1 MGTMFDMVEEEGRSN
16 MRSFSAGKRTGTLL
30 SVVAAIAVQGACGS
44 SSVTPSADAEMAA
57 DATAAADVTT
67 VPDTTI
73 ETSTGINA
81 VTGPATVGF
90 LMPATG
96 SLADQA
102 VVWVAAV
109 QLAQTEINA
118 AGGLMGRPL
127 VLDIQDSKMDNATAA
142 ALAPTLLDDAHASF
156 LLTAD
161 GTAAVMAVMQ
171 ATLPKP
177 AILLASTASGDELVA
192 GDTTD
197 SVFRTVASVT
207 LIGGGT
213 ARAALDRGAKTMAIL
228 EGENPYTLGCGAAA
242 AAYFQQYGGTITAT
256 VQFPYA
262 PDPNYPYSTDLAT
275 ASVGAPDAIYLV
287 PHPSVGITFLKAWTA
302 AGAGKFA
309 GQWYLNETLRTS
321 AIPNNV
327 GVTLTNGM
335 RGVCP
340 AGNAAGYSAMLAA
353 FTAAYGTTSGD
364 PTIPRVA
371 ENYDAVYLMALA
383 IAQAGT
389 STDVA
394 ALRIALRAVANPP
407 GEQVGPGEFARAI
420 ALIKAGKDINYEGA
434 SGTCDFDDQGN
445 VNPLMAEW
453 ELQNGNFMVLRTFSP

>member
-1 MGTMFDMVEEEGRSN
+1 MFDMIQKQGRAN
-16 MRSFSAGKRTGTLL
+16 MGNFSEGKRMGTLL
-30 SVVAAIAVQGACGS
+30 SVVAAVVVQGACGGS
-44 SSVTPSADAEMAA
+44 SSSPSM
-57 DATAAADVTT
+57 
-67 VPDTTI
+67 
-73 ETSTGINA
+73 
-81 VTGPATVGF
+81 TGPTTVGF

-102 VVWVAAV
+102 VVWEAAA

-118 AGGLMGRPL
+118 AGGLMGQPL
-127 VLDIQDSKMDNATAA
+127 VLDIQDSQMNNATAA
-142 ALAPTLLDDAHASF
+142 ALAPTLLDGSHAAI

-171 ATLPKP
+171 ATLPIP
-177 AILLASTASGDELVA
+177 SILLASTASGDELVA
-192 GDTTD
+192 GDATD

-213 ARAALDRGAKTMAIL
+213 ARAALDNGAKTMAIL
-228 EGENPYTLGCGAAA
+228 EGKNPYTLGCGGAA
-242 AAYFQQYGGTITAT
+242 AAYFQQHGGTITAT

-275 ASVGAPDAIYLV
+275 ASVGNPDAIYLV
-287 PHPSVGITFLKAWTA
+287 PHPAVGITFLKAWTA

-321 AIPNNV
+321 AIPNTV
-327 GVTLTNGM
+327 GLAATSGM

-340 AGNAAGYSAMLAA
+340 AGNDAGYAAMLAA

-394 ALRIALRAVANPP
+394 ALRTALRAVANPP
-407 GEQVGPGEFARAI
+407 GEQVGPGEFAKAI
-420 ALIKAGKDINYEGA
+420 AFIKAGTDIDYQGA
-434 SGTCDFDDQGN
+434 SGNCDFDDQGN
-445 VNPLMAEW
+445 VNPAMAEW
-453 ELQNGNFMVLRTFSP
+453 QLQNGNFTVLRTFSP